1 MQDPVTSRRTFLGT
15 LLGGT
20 VGAAIASAFGVIAA
34 YLFAPREVQSRLGP
48 QRVKIGPAAEIALGT
63 GKLTLVHEEP
73 VWIVHVPQGFV
84 AMSAVCT
91 HKGCTVKWEDKRR
104 VFSCPCHDGRFDE
117 RGNVVS
123 GLPRRPLTRFH
134 VALVGDDLY
143 ASRGP
148 ERRA

>member
-1 MQDPVTSRRTFLGT
+1 MSDTNASRRTFLGT

-20 VGAAIASAFGVIAA
+20 MLAGLATALGSIAA
-34 YLFAPREVQSRLGP
+34 YLFAPSEVRSSLGP
-48 QRVKIGPAAEIALGT
+48 QRVKVGTAADIPLGT
-63 GKLTLVHEEP
+63 GKLVLVNEEP
-73 VWIVHVPQGFV
+73 VWVVHLLQGFV
-84 AMSAVCT
+84 GMSAVCT

-104 VFSCPCHDGRFDE
+104 VFSCPCHEGRFDE

-123 GLPRRPLTRFH
+123 GLPRRPLPRYH
-134 VALVGDDLY
+134 VALVGDEIY